1 MAEPRVKLKR
11 PTQRAIHL
19 TAAQRQAIAS
29 GRVPLA
35 ELALPKRV
43 KFREFVKLAV
53 TRVMAAELG
62 PTSAS
67 LAYYALLSLF
77 PMLILAG
84 NLLPLFGLSYDSIT
98 TYLAQVVP
106 ESIMNWINPVIHN
119 LLTTT
124 STGVLSIGAIGTIWA
139 ASLGID
145 GLKNGF
151 NKAYGITPPQ
161 NFLVQRL
168 ISIVMIFILIVLI
181 GSVMIAFTFGR
192 QFLEWLV
199 PLLGLSDAWLK
210 TFNAL
215 RWPVTLAALVVAITV
230 LDYFLPNARVKFW
243 TILPGASFT
252 IVGWLLLAQAFSWY
266 MRYFGTRFNSYG
278 TIGTF
283 MILLLWLNFMAMLLL
298 IGAVIN
304 ALVAEYFTGHVHH
317 SRGKVHDFVK
327 KRAKALNLPAPKN
340 PAK

>member
-1 MAEPRVKLKR
+1 MAVKLTRQPKSSVK
-11 PTQRAIHL
+11 L
-19 TAAQRQAIAS
+19 TAAQRAAIAA

-43 KFREFVKLAV
+43 KFREFLKLAV
-53 TRVMAAELG
+53 TRIMAAELG

-84 NLLPLFGLSYDSIT
+84 NLLPVFGLSYDSVSD
-98 TYLAQVVP
+98 YLGQVIP
-106 ESIMNWINPVIHN
+106 ADIMAWINPVIHN
-119 LLTTT
+119 LLAST
-124 STGVLSIGAIGTIWA
+124 STGVLSIGAVGTLWA

-151 NKAYGITPPQ
+151 NKAYGIRPPQ
-161 NFLVQRL
+161 NFFVQRL
-168 ISIVMIFILIVLI
+168 ISILMIFVLIVLL
-181 GSVMIAFTFGR
+181 GTVMIAFTFGR

-199 PLLGLSDAWLK
+199 PILGLSDAWLQ

-215 RWPVTLAALVVAITV
+215 RWPVTLAALVVAITT
-230 LDYFLPNARVKFW
+230 LDYFLPNARVRFW
-243 TILPGASFT
+243 TVLPGAAFT
-252 IVGWLLLAQAFSWY
+252 IAGWLLLAQAFSWY
-266 MRYFGTRFNSYG
+266 MRVFGTRFSSYG
-278 TIGTF
+278 TLGTF
-283 MILLLWLNFMAMLLL
+283 IVLLLWLNFMALLLL

-327 KRAKALNLPAPKN
+327 KRVARSQAKHD
-340 PAK
+340 